1 MVITKSTLR
10 NIGGAINWVCN
21 DIKEKKGGVEAD
33 KLDSLSK
40 LINSCSSLVE
50 RCKQHEIDPT
60 LDGDP
65 TYYNKLAAKG
75 TDRRTIMN
83 ERTRLR
89 NHSGFAL
96 ISIVVV
102 LFIICFLAVRELPK
116 YFSLDEDKDKIK
128 KDTINMTDGAVPKTG
143 AITDDSKNMA
153 GVAALA
159 AATSNV
165 QMVYAKLLVNNT
177 SGMTITN
184 ADVVN
189 LLNSSHTVVGDYVV
203 SYSTS
208 GTDKI
213 TATLQSSSK
222 GKFGTPNSKVSV

>member
-1 MVITKSTLR
+1 VDRFYQGNEYLMAS
-10 NIGGAINWVCN
+10 
-21 DIKEKKGGVEAD
+21 EQYE
-33 KLDSLSK
+33 
-40 LINSCSSLVE
+40 
-50 RCKQHEIDPT
+50 
-60 LDGDP
+60 
-65 TYYNKLAAKG
+65 AAKQDFEYFLRLLYLAIHYSPMGSQGDKG
-75 TDRRTIMN
+75 TGGTIMN
-83 ERTRLR
+83 ERILLR

-96 ISIVVV
+96 ISIIVV
-102 LFIICFLAVRELPK
+102 LLIICFLAVRELPK
-116 YFSLDEDKDKIK
+116 FFSFDEDKDKIK
-128 KDTINMTDGAVPKTG
+128 KSTVNMTDGTVPKVG
-143 AITDDSKNMA
+143 AITDDSKNIA

-177 SGMTITN
+177 SGTTITN

-213 TATLQSSSK
+213 TATLQASSK
-222 GKFGTPNSKVSV
+222 GKFGTPNSKEIAFR